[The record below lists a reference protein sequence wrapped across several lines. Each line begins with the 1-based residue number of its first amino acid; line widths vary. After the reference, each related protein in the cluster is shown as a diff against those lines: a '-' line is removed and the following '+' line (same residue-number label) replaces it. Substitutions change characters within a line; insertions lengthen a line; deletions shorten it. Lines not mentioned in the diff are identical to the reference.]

1 MSVSIWVLG
10 DQLMPHHPV
19 IRKAESELGREAINV
34 LMIESRALT
43 QSYPYHAK
51 KLILVF
57 SAMRHYGEMLRQQGY
72 HVDYRQAADFTIGLE
87 GHIEDHHPER
97 LLMMASINHDG
108 HAYQLSLAEKLECPV
123 RIIDNTQFLHRRFD
137 PFPDAEPEDS
147 IRQETFYRQMR
158 GHFNV
163 LMTSADEP
171 VGGQWNY
178 DKQNRKPLPSD
189 VVIPE
194 ILSFKPDRIT
204 QDVIEEINAD
214 FDTIGDLDG
223 FNLAVTH
230 QEAEKAAI
238 EFIENR
244 LPFFGTFEDAMRQP
258 EEVLFHSKLSPY
270 INLGLLEPLKLAQMA
285 EQAYF
290 EGKAEL
296 NNVEGFVRQV
306 IGWREYMA
314 WQYDRLGPEILETNF
329 WGFDRE
335 LPAFFWSGETSMNCL
350 RYVLGRVLQDGF
362 THHIE
367 RLMVLSN
374 FCLLAEIDPK
384 LAFKWFSSLFI
395 DAYDWVMVPNV
406 YGMGLYADGGHVGT
420 KPYIASAN
428 YINKMSDFCKDCE
441 FNHRKRVGAGACPFN
456 FLYWHFLLK
465 YEKELKNNYRMARML
480 YNLKYLDEEE
490 RQVVVDQAERFLEF

>member
-10 DQLMPHHPV
+10 DQIMPYHPALIEV
-19 IRKAESELGREAINV
+19 ESEIDQEAINV
-34 LMIESRALT
+34 LMIESRALS

-72 HVDYRQAADFTIGLE
+72 HVDYRQAADFTTGLK

-108 HAYQLSLAEKLECPV
+108 YAYQLSLAEKLECPV
-123 RIIDNTQFLHRRFD
+123 TIIENTQFLHSRFD

-158 GHFNV
+158 EYFKV

-178 DKQNRKPLPSD
+178 DKQNRKPLPRD

-194 ILSFKPDRIT
+194 ILSFEPDQIT
-204 QDVIEEINAD
+204 QEVIDEIKED
-214 FDTIGDLDG
+214 YDTIGDLDG

-238 EFIENR
+238 DFIENR
-244 LPFFGTFEDAMRQP
+244 LPYFGTYEDAMRQP
-258 EEVLFHSKLSPY
+258 EGVLFHSKLSPY

-314 WQYDRLGPEILETNF
+314 FQYDRLGPGILETNF

-335 LPAFFWSGETSMNCL
+335 LPAFFWSGETCMNCL
-350 RYVLGRVLQDGF
+350 RHVIGRVLQDGF

-384 LAFKWFSSLFI
+384 LVFKWFSSLFI

-490 RQVVVDQAERFLEF
+490 RQAVVDQAERFLEF

>member
-10 DQLMPHHPV
+10 DQLIPNHPALE
-19 IRKAESELGREAINV
+19 KAEEECDQEAINI

-43 QSYPYHAK
+43 QRYPYHAK

-57 SAMRHYGEMLRQQGY
+57 SAMRHYAEMLRQQGY

-108 HAYQLSLAEKLECPV
+108 HAYQLSLAEKLDCPV
-123 RIIDNTQFLHRRFD
+123 MIIDNTQFLHRRFD
-137 PFPDAEPEDS
+137 PFPDAKPEDF

-171 VGGQWNY
+171 VGGKWNY

-204 QDVIEEINAD
+204 QDVIEEIKAD

-238 EFIENR
+238 DFIENR
-244 LPFFGTFEDAMRQP
+244 LPYFGTYEDAMRQP
-258 EEVLFHSKLSPY
+258 EGVLFHSKLSPY
-270 INLGLLEPLKLAQMA
+270 INLGLLDPLRLAQMA

-296 NNVEGFVRQV
+296 NNVEGFIRQV

-314 WQYDRLGPEILETNF
+314 WQYHRLGSEIFEANF

-335 LPAFFWSGETSMNCL
+335 LPAFFWSGGTSMNCL
-350 RYVLGRVLQDGF
+350 RHVLGRVLQDGF

-384 LAFKWFSSLFI
+384 HVFDWFSSLFI

-441 FNHRKRVGAGACPFN
+441 FNHRKRVGEGACPFN
-456 FLYWHFLLK
+456 FLYWHFLIK
-465 YEKELKNNYRMARML
+465 HEKELKNNYRMARML

-490 RQVVVDQAERFLEF
+490 RQAVVDQAERFLEF